1 MRAAPGVVAVL
12 IAADIPGEN
21 NVGPIL
27 HDDPILAATEVQF
40 IGQPIFLVVA
50 ESVGAARRAARL
62 GVIEYEDLPAVLT
75 IEDALARQSFVIPSV
90 TLQRG
95 DWQAALAA
103 APHRLKGAFR
113 IGGQEQFYLEGQV
126 AYAVPGEDGDVLVYS
141 STQHPGEVQLQ
152 VAHALGVEAHRVA
165 VECRR
170 MGGGFG
176 GKETQASHPACAVA
190 LAARATGR
198 PVKLRYDRD
207 DDITITGK
215 RHDYLVEYEVGFD
228 GAGRIAGIDL
238 MFASRCGFSADLS
251 GPVNDRTVMHA
262 DNCYYLPA
270 VRIVSHRCKTN
281 TQSNTAFR
289 GFGGPQG
296 MMAIEY
302 VLDEIARAL
311 DCDPLAVRRANFYGP
326 GRDVTPYDMPVED
339 FVADRLFDELAAS
352 SDYAARRA
360 AIRKWN
366 ATSPIVKRGIAM
378 TPVKFGISF
387 TATFYNQ
394 ASALVHV
401 YTDGSVLLNHGGTEM
416 GQGLF
421 TKVAQV
427 VAHELGVD
435 LDRVRV
441 SASDTSKIP
450 NASATAASS
459 GSDLNGKAAQA
470 AAAAIKARLAAFAAE
485 RFQVPPEAVRFAAN
499 HVEIGDVKRLKFGEL
514 VRLAYLARVQLWAS
528 GFYKTPKIHYDPKTL
543 KGRPFYYFAYGAA
556 VSEVAIDTLTG
567 ETRLLRADILHD
579 VGRSLN
585 PAIDLGQVEG
595 GFVQGM
601 GWLTTEE
608 LWWNESGRLMTHAP
622 STYKIPVASDV
633 PADFRVKLWER
644 GENVEDSIHRSK
656 AVGEPPLML
665 AISVFQAIKDAVAS
679 VSGYEGTAHLN
690 APATPEEVLRAVTAS
705 RQSAAAG
712 ESERRA
718 RGAMSWIHTLQLVA
732 ERCQDAVMVTVDLG
746 QRLDP
751 ARAGREDDRHDRRA
765 PRHDRRRR
773 ARVPGDRRGAG
784 DAARRRG
791 PAGEAVRP
799 RREPRAVLRRR
810 RQPAPRARAAR
821 RRLGE
826 PRRRLAGRRRAVRG
840 GDAVRRPGATAGPR
854 RRDPGHARRR
864 RARCAR
870 RSRPR
875 GRCSQTATGTRRSSR
890 SATTSPRS
898 SSRCSRPTSTWSCSA
913 PGTWAGR
920 WCACSGRCRAGSRG
934 WTAAPASFRRTCPTT
949 SASCGPMR
957 PRRRSRRRAP
967 AATSWC

>member
-1 MRAAPGVVAVL
+1 MNDPRLPPGQSAVRGTVGEAVRHDSAPLHVAGEATYTDDIREARGTLHAALGLSARAHARIRSMDLGAVRTAPGVVAVL
-12 IAADIPGEN
+12 TAADIPGEN

-27 HDDPILAATEVQF
+27 HDDPILAADEVQF
-40 IGQPIFLVVA
+40 VGQPIFLVVA
-50 ESVGAARRAARL
+50 ETVDAARRAARL
-62 GVIEYEDLPAVLT
+62 GAVEYEDLRAILT
-75 IEDALARQSFVIPSV
+75 IEDALAQQSFVLPTV

-103 APHRLKGAFR
+103 APRRLKGAFR

-126 AYAVPGEDGDVLVYS
+126 AYAVPKEDGELVVYS

-152 VAHALGVEAHRVA
+152 VAHALGVDAHRVA

-176 GKETQASHPACAVA
+176 GKETQASHPACAAAV
-190 LAARATGR
+190 AARATGR

-207 DDITITGK
+207 DDIAITGK
-215 RHDYLVEYEVGFD
+215 RHDYLVEYDVGFD
-228 GAGRIAGIDL
+228 TAGRIAAVDF

-262 DNCYYLPA
+262 DNAYFLPA

-302 VLDEIARAL
+302 VMDEIARAL
-311 DCDPLAVRRANFYGP
+311 DLDPVAVRRANFYAP
-326 GRDVTPYDMPVED
+326 GRDVTPYDMRVED

-352 SDYAARRA
+352 ADYAARRA
-360 AIRKWN
+360 AIRTWN
-366 ATSPIVKRGIAM
+366 AASPVVKRGIAM

-394 ASALVHV
+394 AGALVHV

-427 VAHELGVD
+427 VAHELGLD
-435 LDRVRV
+435 LERVRV
-441 SASDTSKIP
+441 SASDTARIP

-470 AAAAIKARLAAFAAE
+470 AAAAIKGRLVAFAAE
-485 RFQVPPEAVRFAAN
+485 RFQVAPESIRFATN
-499 HVEIGDVKRLKFGEL
+499 QVEIGDVKRMTFAEL

-528 GFYKTPKIHYDPKTL
+528 GFYKTPRIHYDPKTL
-543 KGRPFYYFAYGAA
+543 KGRPFYYFGYGAA

-595 GFVQGM
+595 GFVQGA
-601 GWLTTEE
+601 GWLTSEE
-608 LWWNESGRLMTHAP
+608 LWWNERGRLMTHAP

-633 PADFRVKLWER
+633 PADFRVQLWTR
-644 GENVEDSIHRSK
+644 GENAEDSIHRSK

-665 AISVFQAIKDAVAS
+665 AISVFQAIKDAVAAA
-679 VSGYEGTAHLN
+679 SGYRAPSHLN
-690 APATPEEVLRAVTAS
+690 APATPEEVLRAVE
-705 RQSAAAG
+705 AAQ
-712 ESERRA
+712 
-718 RGAMSWIHTLQLVA
+718 RGVQ
-732 ERCQDAVMVTVDLG
+732 
-746 QRLDP
+746 
-751 ARAGREDDRHDRRA
+751 
-765 PRHDRRRR
+765 
-773 ARVPGDRRGAG
+773 
-784 DAARRRG
+784 
-791 PAGEAVRP
+791 
-799 RREPRAVLRRR
+799 
-810 RQPAPRARAAR
+810 
-821 RRLGE
+821 
-826 PRRRLAGRRRAVRG
+826 
-840 GDAVRRPGATAGPR
+840 
-854 RRDPGHARRR
+854 
-864 RARCAR
+864 
-870 RSRPR
+870 
-875 GRCSQTATGTRRSSR
+875 
-890 SATTSPRS
+890 
-898 SSRCSRPTSTWSCSA
+898 
-913 PGTWAGR
+913 
-920 WCACSGRCRAGSRG
+920 
-934 WTAAPASFRRTCPTT
+934 
-949 SASCGPMR
+949 
-957 PRRRSRRRAP
+957 
-967 AATSWC
+967 